1 MHKQIVLTPLWKGV
15 ASTMPT
21 EVQAVGR
28 RAALIS
34 VSIAPCDRVWSAR
47 ERLADELVR
56 VCYGSDM
63 PECNRSALA
72 CMMRVLVEQAV
83 PGLAGQH
90 VQRNAP
96 PPPLGDG
103 EWYRHWFAVTRREGS
118 V

>member
-56 VCYGSDM
+56 VCYGSDI
-63 PECNRSALA
+63 PEHNRTALA
-72 CMMRVLVEQAV
+72 CMMRIQVEQAV
-83 PGLAGQH
+83 PGLPDQH
-90 VQRNAP
+90 VQLHP
-96 PPPLGDG
+96 PLPPLG
-103 EWYRHWFAVTRREGS
+103 YRACCGHCLSLSRRDAC

>member
-1 MHKQIVLTPLWKGV
+1 MHTQIAITPLWKGV
-15 ASTMPT
+15 PSNMPADVRASG
-21 EVQAVGR
+21 QQ
-28 RAALIS
+28 AALIS
-34 VSIAPCDRVWSAR
+34 VSIAPCHRVWSAR

-63 PECNRSALA
+63 PECNRTALA
-72 CMMRVLVEQAV
+72 CMMRALVEQAV
-83 PGLAGQH
+83 PGLPSQH

-96 PPPLGDG
+96 PPPLDDG